1 MFLLN
6 ANLRSLYSI
15 PSGKRQVHW
24 IDGEKIMVE
33 GLDPDALQYS
43 NETAVELER
52 NTEYVFRLYAIEGT
66 GVATPPGPGN
76 DKRIGDGSG
85 I

>member
-1 MFLLN
+1 
-6 ANLRSLYSI
+6 
-15 PSGKRQVHW
+15 
-24 IDGEKIMVE
+24 MVE

-43 NETAVELER
+43 NGTAVELER

-85 I
+85 N